1 MFLLPTS
8 IFILAGGAVM
18 WRDDMVEGWRYD
30 VACYK
35 DTQPECKS
43 SNNYECVTAT

>member
-8 IFILAGGAVM
+8 HFFDFGWWCGCR
-18 WRDDMVEGWRYD
+18 RDD